1 MQKGILGL
9 MLLILLSTVAHGA
22 EWKRLGLQAGFVS
35 ANLTGR
41 SKTVDTDPR
50 FGRFARLSVGVAFDD
65 TYNFESGIV
74 FIEKGWK
81 VSASDTTDA
90 YFLDYLELPV
100 TIRINLRQAPVFNT
114 SAFVGLVWG
123 YNIRA
128 QRTTRTASTEET
140 VTLDWV
146 RKDEF
151 SVAAGLGVAFPTR
164 FGIFTIDA
172 RYQLGFSTVVKNP
185 DNNPDI
191 NIDWRNE
198 TIGLVIGYMFR

>member
-9 MLLILLSTVAHGA
+9 MLLILLSAVAHSA

-90 YFLDYLELPV
+90 ILLDYLELPV
-100 TIRINLRQAPVFNT
+100 SIRINLQRVPQFNP
-114 SAFVGLVWG
+114 SVFVGLVWG
-123 YNIRA
+123 YNVKA
-128 QRTTRTASTEET
+128 QRKISTKDSET
-140 VTLDWV
+140 IEKLINVT
-146 RKDEF
+146 KTEF